1 MTTLLS
7 PPTDDESYDL
17 FCQLTTGYRMYFIIN
32 QAVQTGLID
41 LLEGGALPAEELL
54 RRAGVRWEEGS
65 RFLELLV
72 ATRLLIKQEDH
83 YQLSSFSQNYLSR
96 QSPACQRGVLAFEPV
111 LMENWSKLGTVL
123 HEGQGALIEE
133 KSTEEYSQRLDLF
146 QRAMGDAAA
155 VRSVELWSTLPDLP
169 EHGNIIDIGAGDGVY
184 LDRFLE
190 RYPGWQ
196 AVACDLPDVC
206 QRLQQRDRTGRIR
219 SVPCNILDQQEM
231 NALVAHHRATARVVL
246 LSNLCHCYGHDD
258 NLALLQQAGALLAD
272 DGVVVLH
279 DFFRDSST
287 FGALYDLHLMVNT
300 YNGRCFSTG
309 EIEELLQQC
318 GMRLQST
325 LPLPSGSIALLGV
338 KQEQL

>member
-1 MTTLLS
+1 
-7 PPTDDESYDL
+7 
-17 FCQLTTGYRMYFIIN
+17 
-32 QAVQTGLID
+32 
-41 LLEGGALPAEELL
+41 
-54 RRAGVRWEEGS
+54 
-65 RFLELLV
+65 V

-96 QSPACQRGVLAFEPV
+96 QSPTCQRGVLAFEPV

-123 HEGQGALIEE
+123 HKGQGALIEE
-133 KSTEEYSQRLDLF
+133 KTTEEYARRLDLF
-146 QRAMGDAAA
+146 QHAMGDAAA

-169 EHGNIIDIGAGDGVY
+169 EHGTIIDIGAGDGVY

-190 RYPGWQ
+190 RYPAWQ

-206 QRLQQRDRTGRIR
+206 QRLQQRAPDGRI
-219 SVPCNILDQQEM
+219 SAVPCNILDQQEM
-231 NALVAHHRATARVVL
+231 NALVAQHRATARVVL
-246 LSNLCHCYGHDD
+246 LSNLCHCYGADE
-258 NLALLQQAGALLAD
+258 NLALLRQAGALLAD
-272 DGVVVLH
+272 DGVVLLH

-318 GMRLQST
+318 GMRLQSS
-325 LPLPSGSIALLGV
+325 LPLPSGSLALLGV